1 MPGLR
6 VPSIIPIS
14 RLGLRWPQC
23 WSPACMQPATTIA
36 ATCGRNHPCVRPRR
50 RNRRIWPGRGNPL
63 GCGSPLGHGNP
74 LGCGNPLGHGNPP
87 GRGGRENRVL
97 RRRDG
102 SDRRR
107 RRKRGAQRRDR
118 PSRNPAN
125 NRNLANPRHSR
136 RRWPRYNRNPGNPGK
151 GCSPAGRP
159 VGPGLVEI
167 RAIRSGAVVGRRA
180 PMELPTAPKRFPHGP
195 RSARSMRRRG
205 RGRRSPKETCASRFP

>member
-1 MPGLR
+1 LVCAGRGVGRPHAAGDR
-6 VPSIIPIS
+6 
-14 RLGLRWPQC
+14 
-23 WSPACMQPATTIA
+23 AIA

-63 GCGSPLGHGNP
+63 RCGS
-74 LGCGNPLGHGNPP
+74 PLGHGNPP
-87 GRGGRENRVL
+87 GRGGRENRVP

-107 RRKRGAQRRDR
+107 RQKRGAQRRDS
-118 PSRNPAN
+118 PSRNPASS
-125 NRNLANPRHSR
+125 RNLASPRHSR
-136 RRWPRYNRNPGNPGK
+136 RRSPRYNRNPGNPGK

-167 RAIRSGAVVGRRA
+167 RAIRSGAVVGRRS
-180 PMELPTAPKRFPHGP
+180 PIESPKAPKRSPHGP

>member
-1 MPGLR
+1 M
-6 VPSIIPIS
+6 PSIIPIS
-14 RLGLRWPQC
+14 RLGLRRPQC
-23 WSPACMQPATTIA
+23 WSPACMQPAAAIA

-63 GCGSPLGHGNP
+63 GCGSPI
-74 LGCGNPLGHGNPP
+74 GHGNPP

-107 RRKRGAQRRDR
+107 RRKRGAQRRDS

-136 RRWPRYNRNPGNPGK
+136 RRSPRYNRNPGNPGK
-151 GCSPAGRP
+151 GYSPAGRP

-167 RAIRSGAVVGRRA
+167 RAIRSGAVVGRRG
-180 PMELPTAPKRFPHGP
+180 PMELPTAPKRSPHGP

>member
-14 RLGLRWPQC
+14 RLGLRWPQS
-23 WSPACMQPATTIA
+23 WSPACMQPARAIA

-50 RNRRIWPGRGNPL
+50 RNRQIWPGRGNPL

-74 LGCGNPLGHGNPP
+74 LGCGNPLCHGNPL
-87 GRGGRENRVL
+87 GRGGRENR
-97 RRRDG
+97 RCGG

-136 RRWPRYNRNPGNPGK
+136 RRSPRYNRNPGNPGK
-151 GCSPAGRP
+151 GCSQAGRP

-167 RAIRSGAVVGRRA
+167 RAIRSGTGAWRRA
-180 PMELPTAPKRFPHGP
+180 PMGRPTAPKRFPHGA